1 MFFSKRRLCLSIEI
15 ITAIGFPCFST
26 NAVSSSS
33 EMCLIIFDACPLLN
47 SAMLYRVFS
56 FIGSFF
62 FLKKDTSLPPVFTP
76 TLYHKIITITT
87 SFHIVIVIT
96 FISIFNV
103 IIRVISILICIYKE
117 FLSIKNSLIY
127 SHKYLLSISLKKPI
141 FSIFNLLC
149 KRKDFTL
156 IYRYIL

>member
-62 FLKKDTSLPPVFTP
+62 FLKNDTSLSPIYTLI
-76 TLYHKIITITT
+76 LYHKVIIITT
-87 SFHIVIVIT
+87 SFNILIIII
-96 FISIFNV
+96 FISMFNV
-103 IIRVISILICIYKE
+103 IIRFISILIWIYKQ

-127 SHKYLLSISLKKPI
+127 SHKYLLSMTLK
-141 FSIFNLLC
+141 
-149 KRKDFTL
+149 
-156 IYRYIL
+156 